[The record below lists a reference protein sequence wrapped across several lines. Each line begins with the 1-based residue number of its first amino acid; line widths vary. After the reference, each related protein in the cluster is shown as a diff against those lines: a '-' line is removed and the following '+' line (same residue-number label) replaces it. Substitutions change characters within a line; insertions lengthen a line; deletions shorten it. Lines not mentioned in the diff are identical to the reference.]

1 MQADFAPIGQ
11 LQTSHSGDNSFWPS
25 FTDIM
30 IVIMMIF
37 LMATSL
43 LVVRNWRLV
52 AELRESIVAEQL
64 AAQIIE
70 STSQEN
76 VTLEERLA
84 NVEQSNSI
92 LRLRLLKKDEEL
104 LIASNTIQQQAASIR
119 ALETSNTEFGN
130 TLDLANAALT
140 VANLEIERVAT
151 QYRDLENQVARLS
164 AQLNQQ
170 TSDNQKTMAL
180 LSNAKAEIESLTQT
194 SQAQQQEISSL
205 TREKQRL
212 SQEITNLTQ
221 DRQRQDEE
229 IANLTQDRQRQDE
242 EIASLTREKQRLSQK
257 IASLTQDK
265 QRLAQESQAYSR
277 ELLIFKDE
285 SRALLSSAKAEI
297 DLLSRSSQTQQQSI
311 TNLKQDKLF
320 LKREVEAYNRQ
331 LLALKGQ
338 YEVVKSK
345 YEELVK
351 PARSA
356 KGKYIVQVYY
366 IKGISGK
373 IIRFKQ
379 PGDSGFTDLPL
390 VEVEKR
396 LSRLKAQ
403 KGKDLYVQIIIP
415 QDSGL
420 TYNEAWDF
428 MRKMLVKYDYY
439 YQ

>member
-11 LQTSHSGDNSFWPS
+11 LQTSHSGDNNFWPS

-30 IVIMMIF
+30 IVITMIF

-43 LVVRNWRLV
+43 LVVRNWQLV

-64 AAQIIE
+64 AAQIVE

-104 LIASNTIQQQAASIR
+104 LIASNTIQQQAASIG
-119 ALETSNTEFGN
+119 ALEASNTEFRN

-151 QYRDLENQVARLS
+151 QYQDLENQVARLS

-170 TSDNQKTMAL
+170 TSDNQKIMAL

-194 SQAQQQEISSL
+194 SQTQQQEISSL

-229 IANLTQDRQRQDE
+229 IASLTQDRQRQDE
-242 EIASLTREKQRLSQK
+242 EIASLTQEKQRLSQE
-257 IASLTQDK
+257 IASLTRDK
-265 QRLAQESQAYSR
+265 QRLAQESRTYSR

-285 SRALLSSAKAEI
+285 SRALLSSARAEI

-311 TNLKQDKLF
+311 TSLKQDKLF

-356 KGKYIVQVYY
+356 KGKYIAQVYY
-366 IKGISGK
+366 IKGKSGK
-373 IIRFKQ
+373 IIRYKQ

-390 VEVEKR
+390 AEVEKR

-415 QDSGL
+415 ENSGL